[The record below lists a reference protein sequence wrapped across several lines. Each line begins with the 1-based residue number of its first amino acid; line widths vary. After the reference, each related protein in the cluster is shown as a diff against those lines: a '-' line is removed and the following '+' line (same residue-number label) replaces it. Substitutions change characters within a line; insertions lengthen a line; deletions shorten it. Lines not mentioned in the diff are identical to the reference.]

1 MFTLSNNIGKNKF
14 MDKRYLIAAALC
26 LASSSAIQAA
36 SAATNTSLSVQ
47 QQKGNVVQGTIVDQ
61 NGEPVI
67 GATVRVK
74 GSKTGTVTDL
84 DGKFTL
90 TNANG
95 PIEVSYIG
103 YKTQIVKNA
112 KGNNLRISLQEDANA
127 LEDVVVVGYGQQ
139 KKASLTS
146 AITQI
151 KGEEVFKD
159 RTVSSTAVALQGEIP
174 GLTVTRTS
182 TRPGSEG
189 ASFQIRGDISVN
201 GNSSP
206 LIIID
211 GVTGS
216 LNELNSMN
224 GNDIDNISVLKDAS
238 AAIYGSRAASGVILV
253 TTKRGK
259 EGKAH
264 ISYNGSISR
273 TINGIQ
279 VPMTSTSEWLDMF
292 YEAQYNDA
300 RVTSGASDPT
310 TIHNNINW
318 WIFNTFGGPSL
329 DESDIDPETGN
340 PTVYKGEKLFNALR
354 SGKVLTVQN
363 GNKIERWDPTFN
375 IMDALYGQAT
385 SQKHNVNISG
395 ADQRFGYNLSL
406 GYESA
411 KSQLKPAYDGQRK
424 WSGRLN
430 ADYKATEDLKFAT
443 NISYE
448 KRDVQSPSTDVG
460 QGWMDQWF
468 WSIYNE
474 NGDPYDTF
482 SGNRNPIGG
491 LTQGGT
497 YKYQL
502 TTLRGNVSGTYD
514 FKKFVKGLSLTG
526 NAAYKMVEQN
536 SQTTKYKVQY
546 YDWVG
551 TETGNKQA
559 PGSMTQENKR
569 WENINLSA
577 LLNYQNTFA
586 KYHNVAAMVG
596 MTAEQETNKN
606 LKLGRYK
613 GPMYENAGIEDM
625 NLFIGGDNN
634 AANGGKSSWG
644 LLSYLTR
651 VSYNFDN
658 RYSVEFLGRRD
669 GSSKLSTAQRWKN
682 FYSISGYWRISGEKW
697 MKSLTWLN
705 DLKLRYNYGKTGS
718 VEGIGNYERYATV
731 STGSTILGVNPSAH
745 TTMWLGGMTSDQRTW
760 ETIDSHNFGLDFT
773 LLNNRLSGSFDYFIK
788 TNNGMFISVEYPQIL
803 GATAPKVNNGKFRA
817 RGWEFALNWRDK
829 IGEVKYNVGINLS
842 DVWSEVLKL
851 TNNEN
856 VPNAGKNSNRL
867 IGKPRNAIY
876 VYQTDGLFQTQEEV
890 DAFYEMYYWNADHSG
905 PKEGNILPAPGKQTT
920 NTLRPGARKLVDLNG
935 DGKITRD
942 DIYYAGD
949 AAPRLSF
956 GFKAGLEWKGIDFNA
971 FFQGI
976 GKQKVLRSGNFYAPW
991 VVNYVRQNKTFM
1003 GKMWSPENPNA
1014 EYAISSRD
1022 QNFNKWNY
1030 ENKDVSV
1037 QNNKYIRLKSLVIGY
1052 TLPQAWTTKAGLS
1065 KLRVYFSGD
1074 DLWEWTKVKDGY
1086 DPEYG
1091 EASNNT
1097 FPFSRQLTFGL
1108 DLTF

>member
-1 MFTLSNNIGKNKF
+1 M
-14 MDKRYLIAAALC
+14 AAAIC
-26 LASSSAIQAA
+26 LASSPAIQISAHENA
-36 SAATNTSLSVQ
+36 SMSIQ
-47 QQKGNVVQGTIVDQ
+47 QQKGNTVQGTVVDQ

-74 GSKTGTVTDL
+74 GSKAGTVTDL

-90 TNANG
+90 TNADG
-95 PIEVSYIG
+95 PIEISYIG
-103 YKTQIVKNA
+103 YKTQIIKNA
-112 KGNNLRISLQEDANA
+112 KGNNVHISLQEDANA

-159 RTVSSTAVALQGEIP
+159 RSVSSTAVALQGEIP

-182 TRPGSEG
+182 TRPGMEG
-189 ASFQIRGDISVN
+189 AAFKIRGDISVN
-201 GNSSP
+201 GSSSP

-216 LNELNSMN
+216 LDELNSMN

-279 VPMTSTSEWLDMF
+279 TPLTSTNEFLDMF

-300 RVTSGASDPT
+300 SVLCGSSDPA

-318 WIFNTFGGPSL
+318 WIFNSFGGPTL
-329 DESDIDPETGN
+329 DTSDIDPETGN

-354 SGKVLTVQN
+354 AGKILTLQN
-363 GNKIERWDPTFN
+363 GNKVERWDPTSN
-375 IMDALYGQAT
+375 IMDELYGQAT

-430 ADYKATEDLKFAT
+430 ADYNATDDLKFAT

-448 KRDVQSPSTDVG
+448 KRDVQCPSTDVG
-460 QGWMDQWF
+460 QGWFDQWF
-468 WSIYNE
+468 WALYNE

-482 SGNRNPIGG
+482 GFRNPLGG
-491 LTQGGT
+491 LTKGGT
-497 YKYQL
+497 NKYQL
-502 TTLRGNVSGTYD
+502 TTLRGNISGTYD
-514 FKKFVKGLSLTG
+514 FKKFVKGLTLTG
-526 NAAYKMVEQN
+526 NAAYKLVEQN
-536 SQTTKYKVQY
+536 SQITRYKVNY

-551 TETGNKQA
+551 NVTQTKYA
-559 PGSMTQENKR
+559 PGSMSQDNKR

-586 KYHNVAAMVG
+586 KYHNVAAMAG
-596 MTAEQETNKN
+596 ITAEQETNKN
-606 LKLGRYK
+606 INLSRNK

-625 NLFIGGDNN
+625 NIFIGGDNN
-634 AANGGKSSWG
+634 GANGGKSSWG
-644 LLSYLTR
+644 LLSYITR
-651 VSYNFDN
+651 LSYNFDN
-658 RYSVEFLGRRD
+658 RYAVEFLGRRD
-669 GSSKLSTAQRWKN
+669 GSSKLSEAQRWKN
-682 FYSISGYWRISGEKW
+682 FYSVSGYWRISGEKW
-697 MKSLTWLN
+697 MKRLNWIN

-718 VEGIGNYERYATV
+718 VEGIGNYERYATI
-731 STGSTILGVNPSAH
+731 STGSTILGINPTAH

-788 TNNGMFISVEYPQIL
+788 TNNGMFISVEYPQVL
-803 GATAPKVNNGKFRA
+803 GASAPKVNDGKFRA

-829 IGEVKYNVGINLS
+829 IGQVKYNVGLSLS
-842 DVWSEVLKL
+842 DAWSEVMKL

-856 VPNAGKNSNRL
+856 VPNPGKNSNRL

-876 VYQTDGLFQTQEEV
+876 VYKTDGLFQNQAEV
-890 DAFYEMYYWNADHSG
+890 DAYYEKYYWNADHTG
-905 PKEGNILPAPGKQTT
+905 PKEGNILPAPGKQKT
-920 NTLRPGARKLVDLNG
+920 NTLRPGARKVVDLNG
-935 DGKITRD
+935 DGVITRD
-942 DIYYAGD
+942 DIEYAGD

-956 GFKAGLEWKGIDFNA
+956 GIKTGLEWKGIDFSA

-976 GKQKVLRSGNFYAPW
+976 GKQNILRTGYFFAPW
-991 VVNYVRQNKTFM
+991 VSNYVRQNNSFM
-1003 GKMWSPENPNA
+1003 GKMWTPENPNA
-1014 EYAISSRD
+1014 EYSIASRD
-1022 QNFNKWNY
+1022 AAFNRWNY

-1065 KLRVYFSGD
+1065 KVRVYFSGD

-1091 EASNNT
+1091 ESSNST

>member
-1 MFTLSNNIGKNKF
+1 
-14 MDKRYLIAAALC
+14 MDKKILFAAALC
-26 LASSSAIQAA
+26 LASSPAIQIAA
-36 SAATNTSLSVQ
+36 AENANLSVQ
-47 QQKGNVVQGTIVDQ
+47 QQKGNTVQGVVVDQ

-67 GATVRVK
+67 GASVKVK
-74 GSKTGTVTDL
+74 GSKNGTVTNL

-90 TNANG
+90 HNANG
-95 PIEVSYIG
+95 AIEVSYIG
-103 YKTQIVKNA
+103 YKTQTVKAA
-112 KGNNLRISLQEDANA
+112 KGGNITVTLSEDAS
-127 LEDVVVVGYGQQ
+127 LLDDVVVVGYGQQ

-151 KGEEVFKD
+151 KGDEVFKD

-189 ASFQIRGDISVN
+189 AAFQIRGDISVN

-279 VPMTSTSEWLDMF
+279 APMTSTSEWLDMF
-292 YEAQYNDA
+292 YEAQYRDA
-300 RVTSGASDPT
+300 SALTGSLDPDV
-310 TIHNNINW
+310 IHNNFNW
-318 WIFNTFGGPSL
+318 WIFNSFGGPTL
-329 DESDIDPETGN
+329 DTSDIDPETGN

-354 SGKVLTVQN
+354 SGKVLTLQN
-363 GNKIERWDPTFN
+363 GNKVERWDTN
-375 IMDALYGQAT
+375 QDIMDALYGQAT

-395 ADQRFGYNLSL
+395 ADQKFGYNLSL

-411 KSQLKPAYDGQRK
+411 QSQLKPAYDGQRK

-430 ADYKATEDLKFAT
+430 ADYKATDDLKFST

-448 KRDVQSPSTDVG
+448 KRNVQNPSTDVG

-468 WSIYNE
+468 WALTNE

-482 SGNRNPIGG
+482 SGSRNPIGG

-497 YKYQL
+497 HKYQL

-526 NAAYKMVEQN
+526 NAAYKMVEEN
-536 SQTTKYKVQY
+536 SQTTQYKVQY

-551 TETGNKQA
+551 TETGNKNA
-559 PGSMTQENKR
+559 PGKMNQSNKR
-569 WENINLSA
+569 WENLNLSA

-586 KYHNVAAMVG
+586 KVHNVAAMVG
-596 MTAEQETNKN
+596 MTAEQETYKGIS
-606 LKLGRYK
+606 LGRYK
-613 GPMYENAGIEDM
+613 GPMYEGAGIEDM

-644 LLSYLTR
+644 LVSYLTR
-651 VSYNFDN
+651 MSYNYDN

-669 GSSKLSTAQRWKN
+669 GSSKLSEAQRWKN
-682 FYSISGYWRISGEKW
+682 FYSISGYWRISGEKF

-731 STGSTILGVNPSAH
+731 STGSTILGINPSAH
-745 TTMWLGGMTSDQRTW
+745 TTMWLGGMTSDQRSW
-760 ETIDSHNFGLDFT
+760 ETIDSHNIGLDFT
-773 LLNNRLSGSFDYFIK
+773 FLNNRLSGSFDYFIK

-803 GATAPKVNNGKFRA
+803 GASAPKVNDGKFRA

-829 IGEVKYNVGINLS
+829 IGEVKYNVGVNLS
-842 DVWSEVLKL
+842 DAWSEVMKL

-876 VYQTDGLFQTQEEV
+876 VYQTDGLFQNQQEV
-890 DAFYEMYYWNADHSG
+890 DAYYEMYYWNADHTG
-905 PKEGNILPAPGKQTT
+905 PKEGNILPAPGKQVT
-920 NTLRPGARKLVDLNG
+920 NTLRPGARKYVDING

-949 AAPRLSF
+949 AAPRLAF
-956 GFKAGLEWKGIDFNA
+956 GFKAGLEWKGIDFSA

-976 GKQKVLRSGNFYAPW
+976 GKQKVLRGGYFYAPW
-991 VVNYVRQNKTFM
+991 VVNYVRQNKTFLN
-1003 GKMWSPENPNA
+1003 KTWTPENPNA
-1014 EYAISSRD
+1014 EYAVASRD
-1022 QNFNKWNY
+1022 AAFNRWNY
-1030 ENKDVSV
+1030 QNTDLSV
-1037 QNNKYIRLKSLVIGY
+1037 QNNKYVRLKSLVVGY
-1052 TLPQAWTTKAGLS
+1052 TLPQAWTTKAGLN
-1065 KLRVYFSGD
+1065 KVRVYFSGD

>member
-1 MFTLSNNIGKNKF
+1 

-26 LASSSAIQAA
+26 LASSSALQAA
-36 SAATNTSLSVQ
+36 SAATNTNLSVQ

-74 GSKTGTVTDL
+74 GSKTGTVTDM

-103 YKTQIVKNA
+103 YKTQIIKNA

-174 GLTVTRTS
+174 GLTVTRNS

-216 LNELNSMN
+216 LDELNSMN

-259 EGKAH
+259 EGKTH

-279 VPMTSTSEWLDMF
+279 TPLTNTSEWLDMF

-300 RVTSGASDPT
+300 SVVSGSSDPAV
-310 TIHNNINW
+310 IHDNINW
-318 WIFNTFGGPSL
+318 WIFNSFGGPSL
-329 DESDIDPETGN
+329 DKTDIDPETGN
-340 PTVYKGEKLFNALR
+340 PTIYKGEKLFNALR
-354 SGKVLTVQN
+354 AGKVLTVQN
-363 GNKIERWDPTFN
+363 SNRVERWDTSQD
-375 IMDALYGQAT
+375 IMKALYGQAT
-385 SQKHNVNISG
+385 SQRHNVNISG

-430 ADYKATEDLKFAT
+430 ADYKATDDLKIST
-443 NISYE
+443 NIAYE

-460 QGWMDQWF
+460 QGWFDQWF
-468 WSIYNE
+468 WPIYNE
-474 NGDPYDTF
+474 NGEVYDTF
-482 SGNRNPIGG
+482 GHRNPIAG

-502 TTLRGNVSGTYD
+502 TTLRGNISGTYD
-514 FKKFVKGLSLTG
+514 FKKFVKGLTLTG

-536 SQTTKYKVQY
+536 SQTTNYKVEY
-546 YDWVG
+546 HDWVG
-551 TETGNKQA
+551 FVTNTLHA
-559 PGSMTQENKR
+559 PGSMVQENKR

-613 GPMYENAGIEDM
+613 GPMYENSGIEDL
-625 NLFIGGDNN
+625 NVFTNGDNN
-634 AANGGKSSWG
+634 VANGGKSSWG

-669 GSSKLSTAQRWKN
+669 GSSKLSTSQRWKN

-731 STGSTILGVNPSAH
+731 STGSTIIGVTPSAH
-745 TTMWLGGMTSDQRTW
+745 PTLWLGGMTSDQRTW

-788 TNNGMFISVEYPQIL
+788 TNNGMFISVEYPQLL
-803 GATAPKVNNGKFRA
+803 GASAPKVNDGKFRA
-817 RGWEFALNWRDK
+817 RGWEFAVNWRDK
-829 IGEVKYNVGINLS
+829 IGQVKYNIGINLS
-842 DVWSEVLKL
+842 DAWSKVMKL
-851 TNNEN
+851 TNTEN

-876 VYQTDGLFQTQEEV
+876 VYQTDGLFQNQEEV
-890 DAFYEMYYWNADHSG
+890 DAYYEMYYWNANHTG
-905 PKEGNILPAPGKQTT
+905 PKEGNIIPAPGKQIL
-920 NTLRPGARKLVDLNG
+920 NTLRPGARKVVDVNG

-942 DIYYAGD
+942 DLYYAGD

-956 GFKAGLEWKGIDFNA
+956 GIKAGLEWKGIDFTA
-971 FFQGI
+971 FFQGV
-976 GKQKVLRSGNFYAPW
+976 GKQKVLRTGYFYAPW
-991 VVNYVRQNKTFM
+991 VTNYVRQNKTFM
-1003 GKMWSPENPNA
+1003 GKMWTPENPNA
-1014 EYAISSRD
+1014 EYSIASRD

-1037 QNNKYIRLKSLVIGY
+1037 QDNKYIRLKSLVIGY
-1052 TLPQAWTTKAGLS
+1052 TLPQVWTAKAGLS
-1065 KLRVYFSGD
+1065 KVRFYFSGD

-1086 DPEYG
+1086 DPEFG

>member
-1 MFTLSNNIGKNKF
+1 

-84 DGKFTL
+84 YGKFTL

-112 KGNNLRISLQEDANA
+112 KGNNLRISLQEDANG

-182 TRPGSEG
+182 TRPGMEG
-189 ASFQIRGDISVN
+189 AAFQIRGDISVN
-201 GNSSP
+201 GSSSP

-216 LNELNSMN
+216 LAELNSMN

-279 VPMTSTSEWLDMF
+279 TPLANTSEWLDMF

-300 RVTSGASDPT
+300 SVVCGSSDPAV
-310 TIHNNINW
+310 IHNNINW
-318 WIFNTFGGPSL
+318 WIFNSFGGPSL
-329 DESDIDPETGN
+329 DKTDIDPETGN
-340 PTVYKGEKLFNALR
+340 PTIYKGEKLFNALR
-354 SGKVLTVQN
+354 AGKVLTVQN
-363 GNKIERWDPTFN
+363 SNRVERWDTSHD

-385 SQKHNVNISG
+385 SQRHNVKISG

-430 ADYKATEDLKFAT
+430 ADYKATDDLKIST
-443 NISYE
+443 NIAYE
-448 KRDVQSPSTDVG
+448 KRDVQCPSTDVG
-460 QGWMDQWF
+460 QGWYDQWF
-468 WSIYNE
+468 WPIYNE
-474 NGDPYDTF
+474 NGEAYDTF
-482 SGNRNPIGG
+482 GHRNPIAG

-497 YKYQL
+497 SKYQL

-514 FKKFVKGLSLTG
+514 FRKIVKGLTLTG

-536 SQTTKYKVQY
+536 SQATKYKVDY
-546 YDWVG
+546 HDWVG
-551 TETGNKQA
+551 FVTNTKYA
-559 PGSMTQENKR
+559 PGSMEQENKR
-569 WENINLSA
+569 WENITLSA
-577 LLNYQNTFA
+577 LLNYQSTFA

-613 GPMYENAGIEDM
+613 GPMYENSGIEDL
-625 NLFIGGDNN
+625 NVFTNGDNN
-634 AANGGKSSWG
+634 VANGGKSSWG

-669 GSSKLSTAQRWKN
+669 GSSKLSTSQRWKN

-731 STGSTILGVNPSAH
+731 STGSTIIGVTPSAH
-745 TTMWLGGMTSDQRTW
+745 PTLWLGGMTSDQRTW

-773 LLNNRLSGSFDYFIK
+773 LLKNRLSGSFDYFIK
-788 TNNGMFISVEYPQIL
+788 TNNGMFISVEYPQVL
-803 GATAPKVNNGKFRA
+803 GAYAPKVNDGKFRA
-817 RGWEFALNWRDK
+817 RGWEFAVNWRDK
-829 IGEVKYNVGINLS
+829 IGQVKYNIGMNFS
-842 DVWSEVLKL
+842 DAWSKVMKL
-851 TNNEN
+851 TNTEN

-876 VYQTDGLFQTQEEV
+876 VYQTDGLFQNQEEV
-890 DAFYEMYYWNADHSG
+890 DAYYEMYYWNADHTG
-905 PKEGNILPAPGKQTT
+905 PKEGNIIPAPGKQIT
-920 NTLRPGARKLVDLNG
+920 NTLRPGARKVVDVNG

-942 DIYYAGD
+942 DLYYAGD

-956 GFKAGLEWKGIDFNA
+956 GFKTGLEWKGIDFNA

-976 GKQKVLRSGNFYAPW
+976 GKQKILRTDHFYAPW
-991 VVNYVRQNKTFM
+991 VTNYVCQNKTFM
-1003 GKMWSPENPNA
+1003 GKMWTPENPNA
-1014 EYAISSRD
+1014 EFSISSRD

-1086 DPEYG
+1086 DPEFG

>member
-1 MFTLSNNIGKNKF
+1 

-74 GSKTGTVTDL
+74 GSKNGTVTDL

-174 GLTVTRTS
+174 GLTVTRNS

-189 ASFQIRGDISVN
+189 AAFQIRGDISVN

-216 LNELNSMN
+216 LDELNSMN

-238 AAIYGSRAASGVILV
+238 AAIYGSRAASGVILI

-279 VPMTSTSEWLDMF
+279 TPLANTSEWLDMF

-300 RVTSGASDPT
+300 SVLCGSSDPAV
-310 TIHNNINW
+310 IHDNINW
-318 WIFNTFGGPSL
+318 WIFNSFGGPSL
-329 DESDIDPETGN
+329 DKTDIDPETGN
-340 PTVYKGEKLFNALR
+340 PTIYKGEKLFNALR
-354 SGKVLTVQN
+354 AGKVLTVQN
-363 GNKIERWDPTFN
+363 SNRVERWDTSQD

-385 SQKHNVNISG
+385 SQRHNVNISG

-430 ADYKATEDLKFAT
+430 ADYKATDELKFST
-443 NISYE
+443 NIAYE

-460 QGWMDQWF
+460 QGWFDQWF
-468 WSIYNE
+468 WPIYNE
-474 NGDPYDTF
+474 NGEVYDTF
-482 SGNRNPIGG
+482 GHRNPIAG

-502 TTLRGNVSGTYD
+502 TTLRGNISGTYD
-514 FKKFVKGLSLTG
+514 FKKIVKGLTLTG

-536 SQTTKYKVQY
+536 SQTTKYKVDY
-546 YDWVG
+546 HDWVG
-551 TETGNKQA
+551 FVTNTKFA
-559 PGSMTQENKR
+559 PGSMEQENKR

-586 KYHNVAAMVG
+586 KYHNVAAMLG

-606 LKLGRYK
+606 LKLGRYE
-613 GPMYENAGIEDM
+613 GPMYENSGIEDM
-625 NLFIGGDNN
+625 NVFTNGDNN
-634 AANGGKSSWG
+634 VADGGKSSWG

-731 STGSTILGVNPSAH
+731 STGSTIIGVTPSAH
-745 TTMWLGGMTSDQRTW
+745 PTLWLGGMTSDQRTW

-788 TNNGMFISVEYPQIL
+788 TNNGMFISVEYPQVL
-803 GATAPKVNNGKFRA
+803 GASAPKVNDGKFRA
-817 RGWEFALNWRDK
+817 RGWEFAVNWRDK
-829 IGEVKYNVGINLS
+829 IGQVKYNIGINLS
-842 DVWSEVLKL
+842 DAWSKVMKL
-851 TNNEN
+851 TNTEN

-876 VYQTDGLFQTQEEV
+876 VYQTDGLFQNQEEV
-890 DAFYEMYYWNADHSG
+890 DAYYEMYYWNADHTG
-905 PKEGNILPAPGKQTT
+905 PKEGNIIPAPGKQIT
-920 NTLRPGARKLVDLNG
+920 NTMRPGARKVVDING

-942 DIYYAGD
+942 DLYYAGD

-956 GFKAGLEWKGIDFNA
+956 GIKTGLEWKGIDFNA

-976 GKQKVLRSGNFYAPW
+976 GKQKILRTGYFYAPW
-991 VVNYVRQNKTFM
+991 VTNYVCQNKTFM
-1003 GKMWSPENPNA
+1003 GKMWTPENPNA
-1014 EYAISSRD
+1014 EYSISSRD

-1037 QNNKYIRLKSLVIGY
+1037 QDNKYIRLKSLVIGY
-1052 TLPQAWTTKAGLS
+1052 TLPQIWTAKAGLS
-1065 KLRVYFSGD
+1065 KVRFYFSGD

-1086 DPEYG
+1086 DPEFG

>member
-1 MFTLSNNIGKNKF
+1 
-14 MDKRYLIAAALC
+14 MDKKFLFAAALC
-26 LASSSAIQAA
+26 LASSPAIQIAA
-36 SAATNTSLSVQ
+36 AENANLSIQ
-47 QQKGNVVQGTIVDQ
+47 QQKGNTVQGTVIDQ

-67 GATVRVK
+67 GASVRVK
-74 GSKTGTVTDL
+74 GSKNGTVTDL

-90 TNANG
+90 HNANG

-103 YKTQIVKNA
+103 YKTQTVKAA
-112 KGNNLRISLQEDANA
+112 KGGNITVTLSEDAS
-127 LEDVVVVGYGQQ
+127 LLDDVVVVGYGQQ

-151 KGEEVFKD
+151 KGDEVFKD

-189 ASFQIRGDISVN
+189 AAFQIRGDISVN

-279 VPMTSTSEWLDMF
+279 APMTSTSEWLDMF
-292 YEAQYNDA
+292 YEAQYRDA
-300 RVTSGASDPT
+300 SALTGSLDPDV
-310 TIHNNINW
+310 IHNNFNW
-318 WIFNTFGGPSL
+318 WIFNSFGGPTL
-329 DESDIDPETGN
+329 DTSDIDPKTGN

-354 SGKVLTVQN
+354 SGKVLTLQN
-363 GNKIERWDPTFN
+363 GNKVERWDTN
-375 IMDALYGQAT
+375 QDIMDALYGQAT

-395 ADQRFGYNLSL
+395 ADKKFGYNLSL

-411 KSQLKPAYDGQRK
+411 QSQLKPAYDGQRK

-430 ADYKATEDLKFAT
+430 ADYNATDDLKFST

-448 KRDVQSPSTDVG
+448 KRNVQSPSTDVG

-468 WSIYNE
+468 WALTNE

-482 SGNRNPIGG
+482 SGSRNPLGG
-491 LTQGGT
+491 LTKGGT

-514 FKKFVKGLSLTG
+514 FKKFVKGLTLTG

-546 YDWVG
+546 YDWVD

-559 PGSMTQENKR
+559 PGSMEQENKR

-596 MTAEQETNKN
+596 ITAEQETNKN
-606 LKLGRYK
+606 MKMGRYK

-634 AANGGKSSWG
+634 TANGGKSSWG

-669 GSSKLSTAQRWKN
+669 GSSKLSEAQRWKN
-682 FYSISGYWRISGEKW
+682 FYSVSGYWRISGEKF

-718 VEGIGNYERYATV
+718 VEGIGNYERYATI
-731 STGSTILGVNPSAH
+731 STGSTILGINPSAH

-788 TNNGMFISVEYPQIL
+788 TNNGMFISVEFPQIL
-803 GATAPKVNNGKFRA
+803 GASAPKVNDGKFRA

-829 IGEVKYNVGINLS
+829 IGEVKYNVGVNLS
-842 DVWSEVLKL
+842 DAWSEVMKL

-876 VYQTDGLFQTQEEV
+876 VYQTDGLFQNQQEV
-890 DAFYEMYYWNADHSG
+890 DAYYEMYYWNADHTG
-905 PKEGNILPAPGKQTT
+905 PKEGNILPAPGKQVT
-920 NTLRPGARKLVDLNG
+920 NTLRPGARKYVDING

-949 AAPRLSF
+949 AAPRLAF
-956 GFKAGLEWKGIDFNA
+956 GFKAGLEWKGIDFSA

-976 GKQKVLRSGNFYAPW
+976 GKQKVLRGGYFYAPW
-991 VVNYVRQNKTFM
+991 VVNYVRQNKTFLN
-1003 GKMWSPENPNA
+1003 KTWTPENPNA
-1014 EYAISSRD
+1014 EYAVASRD
-1022 QNFNKWNY
+1022 AAFNRWNY
-1030 ENKDVSV
+1030 QNTDVSV
-1037 QNNKYIRLKSLVIGY
+1037 QNNKYVRLKSLVVGY
-1052 TLPQAWTTKAGLS
+1052 TLPQAWTTKAGLN
-1065 KLRVYFSGD
+1065 KVRVYFSGD

>member
-1 MFTLSNNIGKNKF
+1 

-36 SAATNTSLSVQ
+36 SAATNTNLSVQ

-90 TNANG
+90 TNVSG

-103 YKTQIVKNA
+103 YKTQIIKNA

-174 GLTVTRTS
+174 GLTVTRSS

-216 LNELNSMN
+216 LDELNSMN

-279 VPMTSTSEWLDMF
+279 TPLTNTNEWLDMF

-300 RVTSGASDPT
+300 SVLSGSSDPAV
-310 TIHNNINW
+310 IHDNINW
-318 WIFNTFGGPSL
+318 WIFNSFGGPSL
-329 DESDIDPETGN
+329 DKTDIDPETGN
-340 PTVYKGEKLFNALR
+340 PTIYKGEKLFNALR
-354 SGKVLTVQN
+354 AGKVLTVQN
-363 GNKIERWDPTFN
+363 SNRVERWDTSQD
-375 IMDALYGQAT
+375 IMKALYGQAT
-385 SQKHNVNISG
+385 SQRHNVNISG

-430 ADYKATEDLKFAT
+430 ADYKATDDLKIST
-443 NISYE
+443 NIAYE

-460 QGWMDQWF
+460 QGWFDQWF
-468 WSIYNE
+468 WPIYNE
-474 NGDPYDTF
+474 NGEVYDTF
-482 SGNRNPIGG
+482 GHRNPIAG

-514 FKKFVKGLSLTG
+514 FKKIVKGLTLTG

-536 SQTTKYKVQY
+536 SQTTNYKVEY
-546 YDWVG
+546 HDWVG
-551 TETGNKQA
+551 FVTNTLHA
-559 PGSMTQENKR
+559 PGSMVQENKR

-613 GPMYENAGIEDM
+613 GPMYENSGIEDL
-625 NLFIGGDNN
+625 NVFTNGDNN
-634 AANGGKSSWG
+634 VADGGKSSWG

-731 STGSTILGVNPSAH
+731 SIGSTIIGVTPSAH
-745 TTMWLGGMTSDQRTW
+745 PTFWLGGMTSDQRTW

-773 LLNNRLSGSFDYFIK
+773 LLNNRLSGSFDYFVK
-788 TNNGMFISVEYPQIL
+788 TNNGMFISVEYPQLL
-803 GATAPKVNNGKFRA
+803 GASAPKVNDGKFRA
-817 RGWEFALNWRDK
+817 RGWEFAVNWRDK
-829 IGEVKYNVGINLS
+829 IGQVKYNIGINLS
-842 DVWSEVLKL
+842 DAWSKVMKL
-851 TNNEN
+851 TNTEN

-876 VYQTDGLFQTQEEV
+876 VYQTDGLFQNQEEV
-890 DAFYEMYYWNADHSG
+890 DAYYEMYYWNADHTG
-905 PKEGNILPAPGKQTT
+905 PKEGNIIPAPGKQIT
-920 NTLRPGARKLVDLNG
+920 NTLRPGARKVVDVNG

-942 DIYYAGD
+942 DLYYAGD

-956 GFKAGLEWKGIDFNA
+956 GIKAGLEWKGIDFTA
-971 FFQGI
+971 FFQGV
-976 GKQKVLRSGNFYAPW
+976 GKQKVLRTGHFYAPW
-991 VVNYVRQNKTFM
+991 VTNYVRQNKSFM
-1003 GKMWSPENPNA
+1003 GKMWTPENPNA
-1014 EYAISSRD
+1014 EYSIASRD

-1037 QNNKYIRLKSLVIGY
+1037 QDNKYIRLKSLVIGY
-1052 TLPQAWTTKAGLS
+1052 TLPQVWTAKAGLS
-1065 KLRVYFSGD
+1065 KVRIYFSGD

-1086 DPEYG
+1086 DPEFG

>member
-1 MFTLSNNIGKNKF
+1 

-26 LASSSAIQAA
+26 LAYSSAIQA
-36 SAATNTSLSVQ
+36 STATNTSLSVQ
-47 QQKGNVVQGTIVDQ
+47 QQKGNVVQGIIVDQ
-61 NGEPVI
+61 NGDPVI

-74 GSKTGTVTDL
+74 GSKNGVVTDL

-103 YKTQIVKNA
+103 YKTQVIKNA
-112 KGNNLRISLQEDANA
+112 KGNHLRISLQEDANA
-127 LEDVVVVGYGQQ
+127 LDDVVVVGYGQQ

-174 GLTVTRTS
+174 GLTVTRSS

-189 ASFQIRGDISVN
+189 AAFQIRGDISVN

-216 LNELNSMN
+216 IDELNSMN

-279 VPMTSTSEWLDMF
+279 APMTSTSEWLDMF

-300 RVTSGASDPT
+300 RVTSGSSDPT

-318 WIFNTFGGPSL
+318 WIFNSFGGPTL
-329 DESDIDPETGN
+329 DTSDIDPETGN

-354 SGKVLTVQN
+354 AGKVLTLQN
-363 GNKIERWDPTFN
+363 GNKVERWDPTTN

-430 ADYKATEDLKFAT
+430 ADYKATEDLKFST

-468 WSIYNE
+468 WTLYNE

-482 SGNRNPIGG
+482 SGSRNPLGG

-551 TETGNKQA
+551 TATGNKQA
-559 PGSMTQENKR
+559 PGSMTQDNKR

-596 MTAEQETNKN
+596 ITAEQETNKN
-606 LKLGRYK
+606 ISLGRYK

-697 MKSLTWLN
+697 MKGLTWLN

-731 STGSTILGVNPSAH
+731 STGSTILGITPSAH
-745 TTMWLGGMTSDQRTW
+745 PTLWLGGMTSDQRTW

-773 LLNNRLSGSFDYFIK
+773 LLNNQLSGSFDYFIK

-803 GATAPKVNNGKFRA
+803 GASAPKVNDGKFRA

-829 IGEVKYNVGINLS
+829 IGEVRYNVGLNLS
-842 DVWSEVLKL
+842 DAWSEVLKL

-876 VYQTDGLFQTQEEV
+876 VYQTDGLFKTQEEV
-890 DAFYEMYYWNADHSG
+890 DAFYEMYYWNANHTG

-976 GKQKVLRSGNFYAPW
+976 GKQKVLRSGYFYAPW

-1003 GKMWSPENPNA
+1003 GKMWSPENPNG
-1014 EYAISSRD
+1014 EYAIASRD
-1022 QNFNKWNY
+1022 ANFNKWNY

-1052 TLPQAWTTKAGLS
+1052 TLPKAWTSKAGLN
-1065 KLRVYFSGD
+1065 KVRFYFSGD

>member
-1 MFTLSNNIGKNKF
+1 M
-14 MDKRYLIAAALC
+14 AAAIC
-26 LASSSAIQAA
+26 LASSPAIQISAHENA
-36 SAATNTSLSVQ
+36 SMSIQ
-47 QQKGNVVQGTIVDQ
+47 QQKGNTVQGTVVDQ

-74 GSKTGTVTDL
+74 GSKAGTVTDL

-90 TNANG
+90 TNADG
-95 PIEVSYIG
+95 PIEISYIG
-103 YKTQIVKNA
+103 YKTQIIKNA
-112 KGNNLRISLQEDANA
+112 KGNNVHISLQEDANA

-159 RTVSSTAVALQGEIP
+159 RSVSSTAVALQGEIP

-182 TRPGSEG
+182 TRPGMEG
-189 ASFQIRGDISVN
+189 AAFKIRGDISVN
-201 GNSSP
+201 GSSSP

-216 LNELNSMN
+216 LDELNSMN

-273 TINGIQ
+273 TVNGIQ
-279 VPMTSTSEWLDMF
+279 TPLTSTSEFLDMF

-300 RVTSGASDPT
+300 SVLCGSSDPA

-318 WIFNTFGGPSL
+318 WIFNSFGGPTL
-329 DESDIDPETGN
+329 DTSDIDPETGN

-354 SGKVLTVQN
+354 AGKILTLQN
-363 GNKIERWDPTFN
+363 GNKVERWDPTSN
-375 IMDALYGQAT
+375 IMDELYGQAT

-430 ADYKATEDLKFAT
+430 ADYNATDDLKFAT

-448 KRDVQSPSTDVG
+448 KRDVQCPSTDVG
-460 QGWMDQWF
+460 QGWFDQWF
-468 WSIYNE
+468 WALYNE

-482 SGNRNPIGG
+482 GFRNPLGG
-491 LTQGGT
+491 LTKGGT
-497 YKYQL
+497 NKYQL
-502 TTLRGNVSGTYD
+502 TTLRGNISGTYD
-514 FKKFVKGLSLTG
+514 FKKFVKGLTLTG
-526 NAAYKMVEQN
+526 NAAYKLVEQN
-536 SQTTKYKVQY
+536 SQITKYKVNY

-551 TETGNKQA
+551 NVTQTKYA
-559 PGSMTQENKR
+559 PGSMSQDNKR

-586 KYHNVAAMVG
+586 KYHNVAAMAG
-596 MTAEQETNKN
+596 ITAEQETNKN
-606 LKLGRYK
+606 INLSRNK

-625 NLFIGGDNN
+625 NIFIGGDNN
-634 AANGGKSSWG
+634 GANGGKSSWG
-644 LLSYLTR
+644 LLSYITR
-651 VSYNFDN
+651 LSYNFDN
-658 RYSVEFLGRRD
+658 RYAVEFLGRRD
-669 GSSKLSTAQRWKN
+669 GSSKLSEAQRWKN
-682 FYSISGYWRISGEKW
+682 FYSVSGYWRISGEKW
-697 MKSLTWLN
+697 MKRLNWIN

-718 VEGIGNYERYATV
+718 VEGIGNYERYATI
-731 STGSTILGVNPSAH
+731 STGSTILGINPTAH

-788 TNNGMFISVEYPQIL
+788 TNNGMFISVEYPQVL
-803 GATAPKVNNGKFRA
+803 GASAPKVNDGKFRA

-829 IGEVKYNVGINLS
+829 IGQVKYNVGLSLS
-842 DVWSEVLKL
+842 DAWSEVMKL

-856 VPNAGKNSNRL
+856 VPNPGKNSNRL

-876 VYQTDGLFQTQEEV
+876 VYKTDGLFQNQAEV
-890 DAFYEMYYWNADHSG
+890 DAYYEKYYWNADHTG
-905 PKEGNILPAPGKQTT
+905 PKEGNILPAPGKQKT
-920 NTLRPGARKLVDLNG
+920 NTLRPGARKVVDLNG
-935 DGKITRD
+935 DGVITRD
-942 DIYYAGD
+942 DIEYAGD

-956 GFKAGLEWKGIDFNA
+956 GIKTGLEWKGIDFSA

-976 GKQKVLRSGNFYAPW
+976 GKQNILRTGYFFAPW
-991 VVNYVRQNKTFM
+991 VSNYVRQNNSFM
-1003 GKMWSPENPNA
+1003 GKMWTPENPNA
-1014 EYAISSRD
+1014 EYSIASRD
-1022 QNFNKWNY
+1022 AAFNRWNY

-1065 KLRVYFSGD
+1065 KVRVYFSGD

-1091 EASNNT
+1091 ESSNST

>member
-1 MFTLSNNIGKNKF
+1 
-14 MDKRYLIAAALC
+14 MDKKILFAAALC
-26 LASSSAIQAA
+26 LASSPAIQIAA
-36 SAATNTSLSVQ
+36 AENANLSVQ
-47 QQKGNVVQGTIVDQ
+47 QQKGNTVQGVVVDQ

-67 GATVRVK
+67 GASVKVK
-74 GSKTGTVTDL
+74 GSKNGTVTNL

-90 TNANG
+90 HNANG
-95 PIEVSYIG
+95 AIEVSYIG
-103 YKTQIVKNA
+103 YKTQTVKA
-112 KGNNLRISLQEDANA
+112 TKGGNITVTLSEDAS
-127 LEDVVVVGYGQQ
+127 LLDDVVVVGYGQQ

-151 KGEEVFKD
+151 KGDEVFKD

-174 GLTVTRTS
+174 GLTVTRSS

-189 ASFQIRGDISVN
+189 AAFQIRGDISVN

-216 LNELNSMN
+216 LDELNSMN

-279 VPMTSTSEWLDMF
+279 APMTSTSEWLDMF
-292 YEAQYNDA
+292 YEAQYQDA
-300 RVTSGASDPT
+300 AALTGSRDPE
-310 TIHNNINW
+310 TIHKNFNW
-318 WIFNTFGGPSL
+318 WIFNSFGGPTL
-329 DESDIDPETGN
+329 DETDIDPATGN
-340 PTVYKGEKLFNALR
+340 PTIYKGEKLFEALR
-354 SGKVLTVQN
+354 AGKVLTLQN
-363 GNKIERWDPTFN
+363 NNKIERWDPTSD

-395 ADQRFGYNLSL
+395 ADQKFGYNLSL

-411 KSQLKPAYDGQRK
+411 QSQLKPAYDGQRK

-430 ADYKATEDLKFAT
+430 ADYKATDDLKFST

-448 KRDVQSPSTDVG
+448 KRNVQNPSTDVG

-468 WSIYNE
+468 WALTNE

-482 SGNRNPIGG
+482 SGSRNPIGG

-497 YKYQL
+497 HKYQL

-526 NAAYKMVEQN
+526 NAAYKMVEEN
-536 SQTTKYKVQY
+536 SQTTQYKVQY

-551 TETGNKQA
+551 TETGNKNA
-559 PGSMTQENKR
+559 PGKMNQSNKR
-569 WENINLSA
+569 WENLNLSA

-586 KYHNVAAMVG
+586 KVHNVAAMVG
-596 MTAEQETNKN
+596 MTAEQETYKGIS
-606 LKLGRYK
+606 LGRYK
-613 GPMYENAGIEDM
+613 GPMYEGAGIEDM

-644 LLSYLTR
+644 LVSYLTR
-651 VSYNFDN
+651 MSYNYDN

-669 GSSKLSTAQRWKN
+669 GSSKLSEAQRWKN
-682 FYSISGYWRISGEKW
+682 FYSISGYWRISGEKF

-731 STGSTILGVNPSAH
+731 STGSTILGINPSAH
-745 TTMWLGGMTSDQRTW
+745 TTMWLGGMTSDQRSW
-760 ETIDSHNFGLDFT
+760 ETIDSHNIGLDFT
-773 LLNNRLSGSFDYFIK
+773 FLNNRLSGSFDYFIK

-803 GATAPKVNNGKFRA
+803 GATAPKVNDGKFRA

-829 IGEVKYNVGINLS
+829 IGEVKYNVGVNLS
-842 DVWSEVLKL
+842 DAWSEVMKL

-876 VYQTDGLFQTQEEV
+876 VYQTDGLFQNQQEV
-890 DAFYEMYYWNADHSG
+890 DAYYEMYYWNADHTG
-905 PKEGNILPAPGKQTT
+905 PKEGNILPAPGKQVT
-920 NTLRPGARKLVDLNG
+920 NTLRPGARKYVDING

-949 AAPRLSF
+949 AAPRLAF
-956 GFKAGLEWKGIDFNA
+956 GFKAGLEWKGIDFSA

-976 GKQKVLRSGNFYAPW
+976 GKQKVLRGGYFYAPW
-991 VVNYVRQNKTFM
+991 VVNYVRQNKTFLN
-1003 GKMWSPENPNA
+1003 KTWTPENPNA
-1014 EYAISSRD
+1014 EYAVASRD
-1022 QNFNKWNY
+1022 AAFNRWNY
-1030 ENKDVSV
+1030 QNTDVSV
-1037 QNNKYIRLKSLVIGY
+1037 QNNKYVRLKSLVVGY
-1052 TLPQAWTTKAGLS
+1052 TLPQAWTTKAGLN
-1065 KLRVYFSGD
+1065 KVRVYFSGD

-1097 FPFSRQLTFGL
+1097 FPFSRQITFGL

>member
-1 MFTLSNNIGKNKF
+1 
-14 MDKRYLIAAALC
+14 MDKRYLMAAALC
-26 LASSSAIQAA
+26 LASGTAIQISA
-36 SAATNTSLSVQ
+36 SENTSLGIQ
-47 QQKGNVVQGTIVDQ
+47 QQKGNTIQGTVVDQ

-67 GATVRVK
+67 GASVRVK
-74 GSKTGTVTDL
+74 GSRNGTVTDL

-90 TNANG
+90 TGVNG

-103 YKTQIVKNA
+103 YKTQIIRNA
-112 KGNNLRISLQEDANA
+112 KGGNLRIALHEDANA
-127 LEDVVVVGYGQQ
+127 LDDVVVVGYGQQ

-151 KGEEVFKD
+151 KGDEVFKD
-159 RTVSSTAVALQGEIP
+159 RSVSSTAVALQGEVP

-182 TRPGSEG
+182 TRPGHEG
-189 ASFQIRGDISVN
+189 AAFKIRGDISVN

-216 LNELNSMN
+216 LDELNSMD

-279 VPMTSTSEWLDMF
+279 TPLSSTSEWLDMF

-300 RVTSGASDPT
+300 SVTCGSSDPT
-310 TIHNNINW
+310 TIHNNMNW
-318 WIFNTFGGPSL
+318 WIFNSFGGPTL
-329 DESDIDPETGN
+329 DTSDIDPETGN

-354 SGKVLTVQN
+354 AGKVLTVQN
-363 GNKIERWDPTFN
+363 GNKVERWDPTTN
-375 IMDALYGQAT
+375 MMDELYGQAT
-385 SQKHNVNISG
+385 SQKHHINISG

-424 WSGRLN
+424 WSARLN
-430 ADYKATEDLKFAT
+430 ADYKATDDLKFST
-443 NISYE
+443 NIAYE
-448 KRDVQSPSTDVG
+448 KRDVQSPSTGVG
-460 QGWMDQWF
+460 EGWMDQWF
-468 WSIYNE
+468 WALYNE
-474 NGDPYDTF
+474 NGDAYDTF
-482 SGNRNPIGG
+482 GFRSPLGYLKNGG
-491 LTQGGT
+491 S

-502 TTLRGNVSGTYD
+502 TTLRGNISGTYD
-514 FKKFVKGLSLTG
+514 FKKWVKGLSLTA

-551 TETGNKQA
+551 TETGNRNA
-559 PGSMTQENKR
+559 PGSMTQDNKR

-596 MTAEQETNKN
+596 VTAEQETNKN
-606 LKLGRYK
+606 ISLGRYK
-613 GPMYENAGIEDM
+613 GPMFEGSGLEDM
-625 NLFIGGDNN
+625 NLFVGGDNN
-634 AANGGKSSWG
+634 SAGGGKSSWG

-718 VEGIGNYERYATV
+718 VEGIGNYERFATV

-745 TTMWLGGMTSDQRTW
+745 TTMWLAGMTSDQRTW

-788 TNNGMFISVEYPQIL
+788 TNNGMFISVEYPQVL
-803 GATAPKVNNGKFRA
+803 GASAPKVNDGKFRA
-817 RGWEFALNWRDK
+817 RGWELALNWRDK
-829 IGEVKYNVGINLS
+829 IGQVKYNVGLNLS
-842 DVWSEVLKL
+842 DAWSEVMAL

-856 VPNAGKNSNRL
+856 VPNAGVNSNRL
-867 IGKPRNAIY
+867 VGKPRNAIY
-876 VYQTDGLFQTQEEV
+876 VYKTDGLFQTQDEV
-890 DAFYEMYYWNADHSG
+890 DAYYEKYYWNADHTG
-905 PKEGNILPAPGKQTT
+905 PKEGNILPAPGKQKT
-920 NTLRPGARKLVDLNG
+920 NTLRPGARKVVDLNG
-935 DGKITRD
+935 DGAITRD
-942 DIYYAGD
+942 DIEYAGD
-949 AAPRLSF
+949 TAPRLSF
-956 GFKAGLEWKGIDFNA
+956 GFKMGLEWKGIDFNA

-976 GKQKVLRSGNFYAPW
+976 GKQKILRSGYFYAPW
-991 VVNYVRQNKTFM
+991 VCNYVRQNTSFM

-1052 TLPQAWTTKAGLS
+1052 TLPQAWTSKVGLS
-1065 KLRVYFSGD
+1065 KARVYFSGD

-1091 EASNNT
+1091 ESSNST

>member
-1 MFTLSNNIGKNKF
+1 MKKHLLVIP
-14 MDKRYLIAAALC
+14 MLC
-26 LASSSAIQAA
+26 LAASPSLQV
-36 SAATNTSLSVQ
+36 SAAETLAMSVQ
-47 QQKGNVVQGTIVDQ
+47 QQKGNIIQGTVVDQ
-61 NGEPVI
+61 NGEPII
-67 GATVRVK
+67 GASVKVK
-74 GSKTGTVTDL
+74 GGKHGTVTDL
-84 DGKFTL
+84 DGHFIL
-90 TNANG
+90 ENASG
-95 PIEVSYIG
+95 TVEVSYIG
-103 YKTQIVKNA
+103 YKTQVLKNP
-112 KGNNLRISLQEDANA
+112 KGGNLKITLSEDASV
-127 LEDVVVVGYGQQ
+127 LDDVVVVGYGQQ

-159 RTVSSTAVALQGEIP
+159 RTVSSTAVALQGEIA

-182 TRPGSEG
+182 TRPGAEG
-189 ASFQIRGDISVN
+189 AAMQIRGAISVN

-216 LNELNSMN
+216 IDELNSMN
-224 GNDIDNISVLKDAS
+224 GEDIDNISVLKDAS
-238 AAIYGSRAASGVILV
+238 AAIYGSRAANGVILV

-259 EGKAH
+259 EGKPQ

-279 VPMTSTSEWLDMF
+279 APLTSTSEWLDMF

-300 RVTSGASDPT
+300 RVTCGSDDPEV
-310 TIHNNINW
+310 IHNNINW
-318 WIFNTFGGPSL
+318 WIFNSFGGPTL
-329 DESDIDPETGN
+329 DETDIDPETGN

-354 SGKVLTVQN
+354 AGKVLTLKN
-363 GNKIERWDPTFN
+363 GNKIERWDTN
-375 IMDALYGQAT
+375 QNLMDALYGQAT

-424 WSGRLN
+424 WSARLN
-430 ADYKATEDLKFAT
+430 ADYKAMEDLKFST
-443 NISYE
+443 NLSYE
-448 KRDVQSPSTDVG
+448 KRDIQSPSTDVG

-468 WSIYNE
+468 WTIENE
-474 NGDPYDTF
+474 NGDAYDTF

-491 LTQGGT
+491 LKNGGT

-514 FKKFVKGLSLTG
+514 FKKILKGLTLTG
-526 NAAYKMVEQN
+526 NAAYKLVEAN

-551 TETGNKQA
+551 TPTGNKQG
-559 PGSMTQENKR
+559 PGSMSQYNRR

-577 LLNYQNTFA
+577 MLNYNNTFA
-586 KYHNVAAMVG
+586 KVHNVSAMVG
-596 MTAEQETNKN
+596 MTAEEETYKN
-606 LKLGRYK
+606 ISLSRNK
-613 GPMYENAGIEDM
+613 GPMFEGSGLEDM
-625 NLFIGGDNN
+625 DMFVGGDNN
-634 AANGGKSSWG
+634 GAGGGKNSWG
-644 LLSYLTR
+644 L
-651 VSYNFDN
+651 VSYITRMSYNYDN

-669 GSSKLSTAQRWKN
+669 GSSKLAKSQRWKN

-697 MKSLTWLN
+697 MKGLTWLN
-705 DLKLRYNYGKTGS
+705 DLKVRYNYGKTGS

-731 STGSTILGVNPSAH
+731 STGSTLLGVNPSAH
-745 TTMWLGGMTSDQRTW
+745 ATMWLGGMTSDQRTW
-760 ETIDSHNFGLDFT
+760 ETIDSHNIGLDFT
-773 LLNNRLSGSFDYFIK
+773 VLGNRLNGEFNYFVR
-788 TNNGMFISVEYPQIL
+788 TNNGMFINVEFPQVL
-803 GATAPKVNNGKFRA
+803 GASAPKTNNGKFRA
-817 RGWEFALNWRDK
+817 KGWDFSLKWNDK
-829 IGEVKYNVGINLS
+829 IGQVKYNVGFNIS
-842 DVWSEVLKL
+842 DAKTEVMRL

-856 VPNAGKNSNRL
+856 VPNAGLNVGRL
-867 IGKPRNAIY
+867 IGKPLRSIY
-876 VYQTDGLFQTQEEV
+876 VYKTAGLFQTQEQV
-890 DAFYEMYYWNADHSG
+890 DAYYEKYYWNADHTG
-905 PKEGNILPAPGKQTT
+905 PKEGNILPAPGKQKT
-920 NTLRPGARKLVDLNG
+920 NTLRPGARIVEDING

-942 DIYYAGD
+942 DIEYAGD
-949 AAPRLSF
+949 ASPRLSF
-956 GFKAGLEWKGIDFNA
+956 GIKGGLEWKGIDFNV

-976 GKQKVLRSGNFYAPW
+976 GNQKILRTGYMYAPW
-991 VVNYVRQNKTFM
+991 VVNYTRQNSSFM
-1003 GKMWSPENPNA
+1003 GKMWTPENPNA

-1022 QNFNKWNY
+1022 ANFNKWNY

-1037 QNNKYIRLKSLVIGY
+1037 QNNKYIRLKSLVVGY
-1052 TLPQAWTTKAGLS
+1052 TLPKAWTQKAGIQ

-1108 DLTF
+1108 NLTF

>member
-1 MFTLSNNIGKNKF
+1 M
-14 MDKRYLIAAALC
+14 AAAIC
-26 LASSSAIQAA
+26 LASSPAIQISAHENA
-36 SAATNTSLSVQ
+36 SMSIQ
-47 QQKGNVVQGTIVDQ
+47 QQKGNTVQGTVVDQ

-74 GSKTGTVTDL
+74 GSKAGTVTDL

-90 TNANG
+90 TNADG
-95 PIEVSYIG
+95 PIEISYIG
-103 YKTQIVKNA
+103 YKTQIIKNA
-112 KGNNLRISLQEDANA
+112 KGNNVHISLQEDANA

-159 RTVSSTAVALQGEIP
+159 RSVSSTAVALQGEIP

-182 TRPGSEG
+182 TRPGMEG
-189 ASFQIRGDISVN
+189 AAFKIRGDISVN
-201 GNSSP
+201 GSSSP

-216 LNELNSMN
+216 LDELNSMN

-273 TINGIQ
+273 TVNGIQ
-279 VPMTSTSEWLDMF
+279 TPLTSTSEFLDMF

-300 RVTSGASDPT
+300 SVLCGSSDPA

-318 WIFNTFGGPSL
+318 WIFNSFGGPTL
-329 DESDIDPETGN
+329 DTSDIDPETGN

-354 SGKVLTVQN
+354 AGKILTLQN
-363 GNKIERWDPTFN
+363 GNKVERWDPTSN
-375 IMDALYGQAT
+375 IMDELYGQAT

-430 ADYKATEDLKFAT
+430 ADYNATDDLKFAT

-448 KRDVQSPSTDVG
+448 KRDVQCPSTDVG
-460 QGWMDQWF
+460 QGWFDQWF
-468 WSIYNE
+468 WALYNE

-482 SGNRNPIGG
+482 GFRNPLGG
-491 LTQGGT
+491 LTKGGT
-497 YKYQL
+497 NKYQL
-502 TTLRGNVSGTYD
+502 TTLRGNISGTYD
-514 FKKFVKGLSLTG
+514 FKKFVKGLTLTG
-526 NAAYKMVEQN
+526 NAAYKLVEQN
-536 SQTTKYKVQY
+536 SQITKYKVNY

-551 TETGNKQA
+551 NVTQTKYA
-559 PGSMTQENKR
+559 PGSMSQDNKR

-586 KYHNVAAMVG
+586 KYHNVAAMAG
-596 MTAEQETNKN
+596 ITAEQETNKN
-606 LKLGRYK
+606 INLSRNK

-625 NLFIGGDNN
+625 NIFIGGDNN
-634 AANGGKSSWG
+634 GANGGKSSWG
-644 LLSYLTR
+644 LLSYITR
-651 VSYNFDN
+651 LSYNFDN
-658 RYSVEFLGRRD
+658 RYAVEFLGRRD
-669 GSSKLSTAQRWKN
+669 GSSKLSEAQRWKN
-682 FYSISGYWRISGEKW
+682 FYSVSGYWRISGEKW
-697 MKSLTWLN
+697 MKRLNWIN

-718 VEGIGNYERYATV
+718 VEGIGNYERYATIA
-731 STGSTILGVNPSAH
+731 TGSTILGINPTAH

-788 TNNGMFISVEYPQIL
+788 TNNGMFISVEYPQVL
-803 GATAPKVNNGKFRA
+803 GASAPKVNDGKFRA

-829 IGEVKYNVGINLS
+829 IGQVKYNVGLSLS
-842 DVWSEVLKL
+842 DAWSEVMKL

-856 VPNAGKNSNRL
+856 VPNPGKNSNRL

-876 VYQTDGLFQTQEEV
+876 VYKTDGLFQNQAEV
-890 DAFYEMYYWNADHSG
+890 DAYYEKYYWNADHTG
-905 PKEGNILPAPGKQTT
+905 PKEGNILPAPGKQKT
-920 NTLRPGARKLVDLNG
+920 NTLRPGARKVVDLNG
-935 DGKITRD
+935 DGVITRD
-942 DIYYAGD
+942 DIEYAGD

-956 GFKAGLEWKGIDFNA
+956 GIKTGLEWKGIDFSA

-976 GKQKVLRSGNFYAPW
+976 GKQNILRTGYFFAPW
-991 VVNYVRQNKTFM
+991 VSNYVRQNNSFM
-1003 GKMWSPENPNA
+1003 GKMWTPENPNA
-1014 EYAISSRD
+1014 EYSIASRD
-1022 QNFNKWNY
+1022 AAFNRWNY

-1065 KLRVYFSGD
+1065 KVRVYFSGD

-1091 EASNNT
+1091 ESSNST

>member
-1 MFTLSNNIGKNKF
+1 

-90 TNANG
+90 TNVSG

-174 GLTVTRTS
+174 GLTVTRNS

-189 ASFQIRGDISVN
+189 AAFQIRGDISVN
-201 GNSSP
+201 GKSSP

-216 LNELNSMN
+216 LDELNSMN

-279 VPMTSTSEWLDMF
+279 TPLANTSEWLDMF

-300 RVTSGASDPT
+300 SVVCGSSDPAVV
-310 TIHNNINW
+310 HDNINW
-318 WIFNTFGGPSL
+318 WIFNSFGGPSL
-329 DESDIDPETGN
+329 DKTDIDPETGN
-340 PTVYKGEKLFNALR
+340 PTIYKGEKLFNALR
-354 SGKVLTVQN
+354 AGKVLTVQN
-363 GNKIERWDPTFN
+363 SNRVERWDTSQD

-385 SQKHNVNISG
+385 SQRHNVNISG

-430 ADYKATEDLKFAT
+430 ADYKATDELKFST
-443 NISYE
+443 NIAYE

-460 QGWMDQWF
+460 QGWFDQWF
-468 WSIYNE
+468 WPIYNE
-474 NGDPYDTF
+474 NGEVYDTF
-482 SGNRNPIGG
+482 GHRNPIAG

-497 YKYQL
+497 SKYQL
-502 TTLRGNVSGTYD
+502 TTLRSNISGTYD
-514 FKKFVKGLSLTG
+514 FKKIVKGLTLTG

-536 SQTTKYKVQY
+536 SQTTKYKVDY
-546 YDWVG
+546 HDWVG
-551 TETGNKQA
+551 FVTNTKFA
-559 PGSMTQENKR
+559 PGSMEQENKR
-569 WENINLSA
+569 WENITLSA

-586 KYHNVAAMVG
+586 KYHNVAAMLG

-613 GPMYENAGIEDM
+613 GPMYENSGIEDM
-625 NLFIGGDNN
+625 NVFTNGDNN
-634 AANGGKSSWG
+634 VANGGKSSWG

-669 GSSKLSTAQRWKN
+669 GSSKLSTSQRWKN

-731 STGSTILGVNPSAH
+731 STGSTIIGVTPSAH
-745 TTMWLGGMTSDQRTW
+745 PTLWLGGMTSDQRTW

-788 TNNGMFISVEYPQIL
+788 TNNGMFISVEYPQVL
-803 GATAPKVNNGKFRA
+803 GASAPKVNDGKFRA
-817 RGWEFALNWRDK
+817 RGWEFAINWRDK
-829 IGEVKYNVGINLS
+829 IGQVKYNIGMNFS
-842 DVWSEVLKL
+842 DAWSKVMKL
-851 TNNEN
+851 TNTEN

-876 VYQTDGLFQTQEEV
+876 VYQTDGLFQNQEEV
-890 DAFYEMYYWNADHSG
+890 DAYYEMYYWNADHTG
-905 PKEGNILPAPGKQTT
+905 PKEGNIIPAPGKQIT
-920 NTLRPGARKLVDLNG
+920 NTMRPGARKVVDING

-942 DIYYAGD
+942 DLYYAGD

-956 GFKAGLEWKGIDFNA
+956 GIKTGLEWKGIDFNA

-976 GKQKVLRSGNFYAPW
+976 GKQKILRTGYFYAPW
-991 VVNYVRQNKTFM
+991 VTNYVCQNKTFM
-1003 GKMWSPENPNA
+1003 GKMWTPENPNA
-1014 EYAISSRD
+1014 EYSISSRD

-1037 QNNKYIRLKSLVIGY
+1037 QDNKYIRLKSLVIGY

-1086 DPEYG
+1086 DPEFG

>member
-1 MFTLSNNIGKNKF
+1 

-26 LASSSAIQAA
+26 LASSPAIRISASENA
-36 SAATNTSLSVQ
+36 SVSIQ
-47 QQKGNVVQGTIVDQ
+47 QQKGNVVQGIIVDQ
-61 NGEPVI
+61 NGEPII

-74 GSKTGTVTDL
+74 GTKNGVVTDL

-90 TNANG
+90 TQANG

-103 YKTQIVKNA
+103 YKTQIIKNA
-112 KGNNLRISLQEDANA
+112 KGNLRISLQEDANA
-127 LEDVVVVGYGQQ
+127 LDDVVVVGYGQQ

-174 GLTVTRTS
+174 GLTVTRSS

-189 ASFQIRGDISVN
+189 AAFQIRGDISVN

-216 LNELNSMN
+216 LDELNSMN

-279 VPMTSTSEWLDMF
+279 APLTSTSEWLDMF

-300 RVTSGASDPT
+300 RVTSGSSDPA

-318 WIFNTFGGPSL
+318 WIFNSFGGPTL
-329 DESDIDPETGN
+329 DQTDIDPETGN

-354 SGKVLTVQN
+354 SGKILTVQN

-468 WSIYNE
+468 WPIYNE

-482 SGNRNPIGG
+482 SGSRNPIGG

-502 TTLRGNVSGTYD
+502 TTLRSNVSGTYD

-559 PGSMTQENKR
+559 PGSMSQDNKR
-569 WENINLSA
+569 WENITLSA

-596 MTAEQETNKN
+596 ITAEQETNKN
-606 LKLGRYK
+606 ISLGRYK
-613 GPMYENAGIEDM
+613 GPMYEGAGIEDM

-634 AANGGKSSWG
+634 TANGGKSSWG

-682 FYSISGYWRISGEKW
+682 FFSISGYWRISGEKW
-697 MKSLTWLN
+697 MKTLTWLN

-788 TNNGMFISVEYPQIL
+788 TNNGMFISVEYPQVL
-803 GATAPKVNNGKFRA
+803 GASAPKVNDGKFRA

-829 IGEVKYNVGINLS
+829 IGEVKYNVGLNLS
-842 DVWSEVLKL
+842 DAWSEVLKL

-876 VYQTDGLFQTQEEV
+876 VYQTDGLFQNQEEV

-920 NTLRPGARKLVDLNG
+920 NTLRPGARKLVDING

-956 GFKAGLEWKGIDFNA
+956 GIKAGLEWKGIDFNA

-976 GKQKVLRSGNFYAPW
+976 GKQKVLRSGYFYAPW
-991 VVNYVRQNKTFM
+991 VTNYVRQNVTFKD
-1003 GKMWSPENPNA
+1003 KMWSPENPNG
-1014 EYAISSRD
+1014 EYAIASRD
-1022 QNFNKWNY
+1022 AGFNKWNY

-1052 TLPQAWTTKAGLS
+1052 TLPKAWTSKAGLS
-1065 KLRVYFSGD
+1065 KVRFYFSGD

>member
-1 MFTLSNNIGKNKF
+1 

-26 LASSSAIQAA
+26 LASNPAIRISANENA
-36 SAATNTSLSVQ
+36 SVSIQ
-47 QQKGNVVQGTIVDQ
+47 QQNGNVVQGTIVDQ

-74 GSKTGTVTDL
+74 GSKNGTVTDL
-84 DGKFTL
+84 DGKFAL
-90 TNANG
+90 THVNG

-103 YKTQIVKNA
+103 YKTQIIKNA
-112 KGNNLRISLQEDANA
+112 KGNHLRISLQEDANS
-127 LEDVVVVGYGQQ
+127 LDDVVVVGYGQQ

-159 RTVSSTAVALQGEIP
+159 RSVSSTAVALQGEIP
-174 GLTVTRTS
+174 GLTVTRSS

-189 ASFQIRGDISVN
+189 AAFQIRGDISIN

-216 LNELNSMN
+216 IDELNSMN

-264 ISYNGSISR
+264 ITYNGSISR
-273 TINGIQ
+273 TVNGIQ
-279 VPMTSTSEWLDMF
+279 APMTSTSEWLDMF

-300 RVTSGASDPT
+300 RVTSGSDDPNV
-310 TIHNNINW
+310 IPNYINW
-318 WIFNTFGGPSL
+318 WIFNSFGGPTL
-329 DESDIDPETGN
+329 DKTDIDPETGN
-340 PTVYKGEKLFNALR
+340 PTVYKGKKLFDALR
-354 SGKVLTVQN
+354 AGKVLTLQN
-363 GNKIERWDPTFN
+363 GNKVERWDPTNN

-385 SQKHNVNISG
+385 SQKHNINISG
-395 ADQRFGYNLSL
+395 ADKRFGYNLSL

-430 ADYKATEDLKFAT
+430 ADFKATDELKFST
-443 NISYE
+443 NLSYE
-448 KRDVQSPSTDVG
+448 KRNVQNPSTDVG

-468 WSIYNE
+468 WSLYNE

-482 SGNRNPIGG
+482 SGSRNPLGG

-497 YKYQL
+497 HKYQL

-526 NAAYKMVEQN
+526 NAAYKLVEQN

-546 YDWVG
+546 YDWAG
-551 TETGNKQA
+551 TPTGNKQA
-559 PGSMTQENKR
+559 PGSMTQDNKR
-569 WENINLSA
+569 WENITLSA

-596 MTAEQETNKN
+596 ITAEQETYKGIS
-606 LKLGRYK
+606 LGRYK

-718 VEGIGNYERYATV
+718 VEGIGNYERFATV
-731 STGSTILGVNPSAH
+731 GTGGTILGVNPSSH

-760 ETIDSHNFGLDFT
+760 ETIDSHNIGLDFT
-773 LLNNRLSGSFDYFIK
+773 LLKNRLSGSFDYFIK
-788 TNNGMFISVEYPQIL
+788 TNNGMFISVEYPQVL
-803 GATAPKVNNGKFRA
+803 GATAPKVNDGKFRA
-817 RGWEFALNWRDK
+817 RGWEVALNWRDK
-829 IGEVKYNVGINLS
+829 IGEVKYNVGFNLS
-842 DVWSEVLKL
+842 DAWSEVKQL

-856 VPNAGKNSNRL
+856 VPYAGVNRNRL

-876 VYQTDGLFQTQEEV
+876 VYKTDGLFQTQEEV
-890 DAFYEMYYWNADHSG
+890 DAFYEKYYWNADHTG
-905 PKEGNILPAPGKQTT
+905 AKEGNILPAPGKQKT
-920 NTLRPGARKLVDLNG
+920 NTLRPGARKLVDLDG

-976 GKQKVLRSGNFYAPW
+976 GKQKVLRTGNFYAPW
-991 VVNYVRQNKTFM
+991 VVNYTRQNKTFM
-1003 GKMWSPENPNA
+1003 GKMWSPENPSG
-1014 EYAISSRD
+1014 EYAIASRD
-1022 QNFNKWNY
+1022 ANFNRWNY

-1052 TLPQAWTTKAGLS
+1052 TLPKAWTNKAGLE
-1065 KLRVYFSGD
+1065 KVRFYFSGD

>member
-1 MFTLSNNIGKNKF
+1 

-26 LASSSAIQAA
+26 LASSSAIQA
-36 SAATNTSLSVQ
+36 STATNTSLSVL

-74 GSKTGTVTDL
+74 GSKNGVVTDL

-103 YKTQIVKNA
+103 YKTQVIKNA
-112 KGNNLRISLQEDANA
+112 KGNHLRISLQEDANA
-127 LEDVVVVGYGQQ
+127 LDDVVVVGYGQQ

-189 ASFQIRGDISVN
+189 AAFQIRGDISVN

-216 LNELNSMN
+216 LDELNSMN

-238 AAIYGSRAASGVILV
+238 AAIYGSRAASGVILF

-279 VPMTSTSEWLDMF
+279 APMTSTSEWLDMF

-318 WIFNTFGGPSL
+318 WIFNSFGGPTL
-329 DESDIDPETGN
+329 DETDIDPETGN

-468 WSIYNE
+468 WPIYNE

-482 SGNRNPIGG
+482 SGSRNPIGG

-559 PGSMTQENKR
+559 PGSMTQDNKR

-596 MTAEQETNKN
+596 ITAEQETNKN
-606 LKLGRYK
+606 ISLGRYK

-718 VEGIGNYERYATV
+718 VEGIGNYERYATL
-731 STGSTILGVNPSAH
+731 STGSTILGVSPSAH

-803 GATAPKVNNGKFRA
+803 GATAPKVNDGKFRA

-842 DVWSEVLKL
+842 DAWSEVLKL

-920 NTLRPGARKLVDLNG
+920 NTLRPGARKVVDLNG

-976 GKQKVLRSGNFYAPW
+976 GKQKVLRSGYFYAPW

-1003 GKMWSPENPNA
+1003 DKMWSPENPNG
-1014 EYAISSRD
+1014 EYAIASRD
-1022 QNFNKWNY
+1022 ANFNKWNY

-1052 TLPQAWTTKAGLS
+1052 TLPKAWTTKAGLN
-1065 KLRVYFSGD
+1065 KVRFYFSGD